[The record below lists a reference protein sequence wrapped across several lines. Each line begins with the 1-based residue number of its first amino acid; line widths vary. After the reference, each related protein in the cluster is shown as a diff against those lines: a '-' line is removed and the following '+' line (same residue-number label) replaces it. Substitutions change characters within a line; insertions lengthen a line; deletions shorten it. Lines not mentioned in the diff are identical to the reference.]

1 NRVKLYQRT
10 SQGILQCFYLWV
22 VIGGARNMTTQLKQA
37 FPLLPLRGMLVYAT
51 MVLHLDVGRE
61 QSIEALEQAMMDDHI
76 IFLATQKDLTIDNPT
91 QDDIY
96 EMGTLTKVKQMLK
109 LPNGTIRVLVEGLK
123 RAKIVEFI
131 EEEDF
136 FSAKIQTF

>member
-1 NRVKLYQRT
+1 
-10 SQGILQCFYLWV
+10 
-22 VIGGARNMTTQLKQA
+22 MTTQLKQA
-37 FPLLPLRGMLVYAT
+37 FPLLPLRGMLVYPT

-109 LPNGTIRVLVEGLK
+109 LPNGTIQIG
-123 RAKIVEFI
+123 RASCRE
-131 EEEDF
+131 
-136 FSAKIQTF
+136 